1 MSDKCCPI
9 LTIAR
14 ATWEEPGLAVCEE
27 DGCAWYDPEFKCCA
41 AAPPINDTV
50 LPAVAYE
57 GAGVDEES

>member
-41 AAPPINDTV
+41 AAPPINNMAS
-50 LPAVAYE
+50 PAIAYE